1 MKKIISLV
9 LVAILM
15 AAALCSCG
23 SNTTSSELAQVKESG
38 KLIIGMTEFAPLNYK
53 AEDGSWTGFET
64 EFAEAVCAELGVK
77 AEFQVI
83 NWASKVSELNGKT
96 IDCIW
101 NGMTITDEISA
112 ETSIS
117 TPYLE
122 NKQVVIVKEENKA
135 KFEAENPDLT
145 GLVVVAEADSA
156 GEQTIESEEVFKG
169 CTYTPVADMAT
180 ALLEV
185 NSGTADAAVID
196 YIMSI
201 GSIGEGT
208 DYTGLTAVVY
218 DNFVGEQYGIAFR
231 KGSDLQA
238 EVNAIITKLVESG
251 KLAEIADKYKLKD
264 FVIAK

>member
-1 MKKIISLV
+1 MKKVISVILATV
-9 LVAILM
+9 LM
-15 AAALCSCG
+15 AVALCSCG
-23 SNTTSSELAQVKESG
+23 GTTTTDELAQVKEAG

-64 EFAEAVCAELGVK
+64 EFAQAVCEELGVK

-101 NGMTITDEISA
+101 NGMTITPEISA

-117 TPYLE
+117 TAYLE

-135 KFEAENPDLT
+135 KFEAETPDLS

-169 CTYTPVADMAT
+169 CTYTPVADMAS

-185 NSGTADAAVID
+185 SSGTADAAVID

-208 DYTGLTAVVY
+208 DYKNLTAVVF
-218 DNFVGEQYGIAFR
+218 DEFEAEQYGIAFR
-231 KGSDLQA
+231 KDSNLQP

-251 KLAEIADKYKLKD
+251 KLAQIADKYKLKD